1 MKLVEC
7 PRDAMQGIKSFIPTE
22 LKIDYINSLL
32 EVGFDTI
39 DVGSFVSSKVIPQ
52 MADTPEIIPKLRILD
67 SVSKLLVIVANKRGA
82 KQAASYD
89 EISYLGFPFS
99 ISETFQRKNINSD
112 IKNSFKRLEEVQ
124 SICINSNKKLVTY
137 FLSIK

>member
-1 MKLVEC
+1 MSCVKIVEC

-99 ISETFQRKNINSD
+99 ISENFQMRNTNKTIEESFVNLINKYS
-112 IKNSFKRLEEVQ
+112 
-124 SICINSNKKLVTY
+124 
-137 FLSIK
+137 